1 MRLNKILR
9 KLLAYLP
16 GLYLLMVGFNNILDY
31 QTNFYFLSHVAGMND
46 LISGTANTW
55 RAVRNPLI
63 LHGMYLVVIGCE
75 CTSGLLIIRGAIN
88 MSFSPANSTEVKVHP
103 SLLNGLL
110 IAIFLWFFI
119 FVCIAGEWFLMWQS
133 DQYNAQA
140 TAFALTLIYLLFY
153 LIFTSGKT

>member
-1 MRLNKILR
+1 
-9 KLLAYLP
+9 
-16 GLYLLMVGFNNILDY
+16 MVGFNNILDY